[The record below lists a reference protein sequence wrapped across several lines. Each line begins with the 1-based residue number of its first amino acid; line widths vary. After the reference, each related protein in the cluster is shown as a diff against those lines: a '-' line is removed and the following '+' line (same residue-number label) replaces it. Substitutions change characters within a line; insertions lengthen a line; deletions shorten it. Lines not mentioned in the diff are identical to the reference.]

1 MLTPDEVPAS
11 IDVLIADDD
20 SDNRES
26 LRLLL
31 ETDGYACAEAET
43 GQEALDIARH
53 SPPRLVLLDLM
64 MPYPDGFTVARK
76 LRTDP
81 RTHGVHIYCLTGRS
95 DQAARTRAE
104 RAGCELFL
112 TKPVTPVDLLNAVDV
127 AMRT

>member
-1 MLTPDEVPAS
+1 MRTQDEARAC

-20 SDNRES
+20 PDNRES
-26 LRLLL
+26 LRMLL

-43 GQEALDIARH
+43 GQDALDIARQ

-64 MPYPDGFTVARK
+64 MPNLDGFMVARK
-76 LRTDP
+76 LRRDP

-95 DQAARTRAE
+95 DQAARSRAE

-112 TKPVTPVDLLNAVDV
+112 TKPVAPVDLLEVVDV
-127 AMRT
+127 AMQS